1 MNEDELLLYLYREVG
16 LYWEKELSLPE
27 NKQRISLRSNQ
38 RLKTFFR
45 NSEVTYNITNS
56 GNISIQEN
64 EINTFYM
71 TETGSTRVGSLI
83 KHLRN
88 SIMHG
93 DFEIDFNEDSIQIRF
108 KDIYQNRMTMKGVIT
123 LDKLKRLIDCTN

>member
-1 MNEDELLLYLYREVG
+1 MNRDELLLYLYRDVG
-16 LYWEKELSLPE
+16 LYWEKELTLPE

-45 NSEVTYNITNS
+45 NNEVIYNITNS
-56 GNISIQEN
+56 RNISIQEN
-64 EINTFYM
+64 ELNTFYM
-71 TETGSTRVGSLI
+71 TETGSTRVGSLL

-93 DFEIDFNEDSIQIRF
+93 NYEIDFKADPIQISF
-108 KDIYQNRMTMKGVIT
+108 KDIYRSRITMKGILT
-123 LDKLKRLIDCTN
+123 LDKLRQLIYCTH